1 MEHHVSWLT
10 QLINHYFGGLALSF
24 LHALHIS
31 PADTASPISEAVV
44 MQFVVFLIGIGGAL
58 WLRSRLSVES
68 PGAAQQIA
76 EMLLTNPTGFGIRDL
91 LEENAGHEGLQYV
104 PVVGSV
110 SAFILLANLLTVFPM
125 FSAPTAEKS
134 VPLGCPIVTFL
145 YFNWHGSRHQAL
157 FASLRPFPG
166 PLRCLLTR
174 IFPATI

>member
-31 PADTASPISEAVV
+31 PADAASPISEAVV

-76 EMLLTNPTGFGIRDL
+76 EMLLTNPTAFGISDL
-91 LEENAGHEGLQYV
+91 LEENSGHQGLHHF
-104 PVVGSV
+104 PLSV
-110 SAFILLANLLTVFPM
+110 SVSCF
-125 FSAPTAEKS
+125 
-134 VPLGCPIVTFL
+134 FL
-145 YFNWHGSRHQAL
+145 S
-157 FASLRPFPG
+157 
-166 PLRCLLTR
+166 
-174 IFPATI
+174 